1 VRLRPTQIA
10 LLAVGALAL
19 SLAGVPYLL
28 RTPGTG
34 ALRGVVVDARGFGVV
49 DASVYL
55 FEEEAL
61 RLVEETR
68 TDPDGDFE
76 FHLPVSGA
84 RVLVKAPEASRLLP
98 AWSASGAEAQSRLAL
113 VLHPARELGVRVR
126 DERGAPLPLA
136 EVRVYEEREEVAV
149 LASVRTDHEGR
160 ARLPAPERAHVAV
173 RAPSEPHLM
182 RWRFDLE
189 VPAGGARLEL
199 EVPDSLP
206 LSGVVRGPEGPL
218 AGVVLVSWEEGAFE
232 GWNGFTR
239 SDSAGRFT
247 LARTRGATLLR
258 ALDPSGAHLPTR
270 LRLAPGAG
278 EPLALELEPGAPQ
291 VVRTTRNGL
300 PLEAFVW
307 SWSPTAEVWSWGARS
322 DPAGRAT
329 VPVGE
334 RFSIHAEPRD
344 RAFASM
350 EAWDL
355 PYRMESLRLEAQ
367 PRR

>member
-1 VRLRPTQIA
+1 MRLRPTQVA
-10 LLAVGALAL
+10 LLAVCALAI

-28 RTPGTG
+28 RAPRAG
-34 ALRGVVVDARGFGVV
+34 ALRGVVVDARGFGVT

-55 FEEEAL
+55 FDEGAL

-68 TDPDGDFE
+68 SDPDGDFE
-76 FHLPVSGA
+76 FHLAVDGA
-84 RVLVKAPEASRLLP
+84 RVLVQPPEASGLLP
-98 AWSASGAEAQSRLAL
+98 AWSAAGAEAESRLAF
-113 VLHPARELGVRVR
+113 VLHPARELTVRVR
-126 DERGAPLPLA
+126 DARGAALPLA

-149 LASVRTDHEGR
+149 LACVRTDLEGR

-173 RAPSEPHLM
+173 LAPSAPHLM

-199 EVPDSLP
+199 EVPESVTLD
-206 LSGVVRGPEGPL
+206 GVVHGPEGPL
-218 AGVVLVSWEEGAFE
+218 AGVILVSWEEGAPE

-247 LARTRGATLLR
+247 LARTRNATLLR
-258 ALDPSGAHLPTR
+258 ALDPSGAHLPAR
-270 LRLAPGAG
+270 LRLPPGASA
-278 EPLALELEPGAPQ
+278 PLVLALEPGAPQ

-329 VPVGE
+329 LPVGE
-334 RFSIHAEPRD
+334 RFSIHAQPLD
-344 RAFASM
+344 RAFAPM

-355 PYRMESLRLEAQ
+355 PYRMETLRLEAT

>member
-1 VRLRPTQIA
+1 MRLRPTQIA
-10 LLAVGALAL
+10 LLSVGLLAL
-19 SLAGVPYLL
+19 SLAGVPFLL
-28 RTPGTG
+28 RTPGAG
-34 ALRGVVVDARGFGVV
+34 ALHGVVVDARGFGVV

-55 FEEEAL
+55 FDEGAL

-68 TDPDGDFE
+68 SDPDGDFE
-76 FHLPVSGA
+76 FHLPVTGA
-84 RVLVKAPEASRLLP
+84 RVLVQPAEASGLLP
-98 AWSASGAEAQSRLAL
+98 AWSASGAEAESRLAF
-113 VLHPARELGVRVR
+113 VLHPARELVVRVR

-149 LASVRTDHEGR
+149 LACVRTDGEGR
-160 ARLPAPERAHVAV
+160 ARLPAPGRAHVAV
-173 RAPSEPHLM
+173 RAPSEPYLM
-182 RWRFDLE
+182 RWRFELE
-189 VPAGGARLEL
+189 VPAGGTRLEL
-199 EVPDSLP
+199 RVPDSVP

-218 AGVVLVSWEEGAFE
+218 AGVVLVSWEEGEPE

-239 SDSAGRFT
+239 SDAAGRFT

-258 ALDPSGAHLPTR
+258 ALDPSGAHLPAR
-270 LRLAPGAG
+270 LRLAPGTG
-278 EPLALELEPGAPQ
+278 EPLALALEPGAPQ

-307 SWSPTAEVWSWGARS
+307 SWSPTVEVWSWGARS
-322 DPAGRAT
+322 GPGGRAT

-334 RFSIHAEPRD
+334 RFSIHAEPLD
-344 RAFASM
+344 PALAPM

-355 PYRMESLRLEAQ
+355 PYRLETLRLEAT